1 MKQCIAG
8 SQQAFS
14 LIELLIVI
22 AIIGILAAVCYPS
35 YQQYVLRTYRTEA
48 TTTLL
53 QLANNQEHYLAD
65 HGSYTADLA
74 LLGGVYSSRYSFE
87 VLLTEQNQAF
97 ELRALTQGPQQAD
110 TSCSLFTLN
119 HLGQRN
125 QLSPQT
131 LSCWD

>member
-1 MKQCIAG
+1 MKWSKPG
-8 SQQAFS
+8 QQYAFS
-14 LIELLIVI
+14 LMELLIVI
-22 AIIGILAAVCYPS
+22 AIIGILTAICYPS
-35 YQQYVLRTYRTEA
+35 YQHYVQRTYRTEA

-74 LLGGVYSSRYSFE
+74 VLGVASSSRYSFE
-87 VLLTEQNQAF
+87 VLLSEQNQAY
-97 ELRALTQGPQQAD
+97 ELHALAQGPQQAD
-110 TSCSLFTLN
+110 TPCGLFTLN

-125 QLSPQT
+125 QSSPQT

>member
-1 MKQCIAG
+1 MRRSKPGKQH
-8 SQQAFS
+8 AFS

-22 AIIGILAAVCYPS
+22 AIIGILAAVSYPS

-53 QLANNQEHYLAD
+53 QLANNQAHYLAD

-74 LLGGVYSSRYSFE
+74 VLGAASSSRYTFE
-87 VLLTEQNQAF
+87 VLLSEQNQAY
-97 ELRALTQGPQQAD
+97 EIRALAQGPQQAD
-110 TSCSLFTLN
+110 APCSLFTLN